1 MVQVCQT
8 STREKADPEFK
19 VILKL
24 RCEFETETL
33 SQRVAGRGRVV
44 GLQSLVAQ
52 ALIPAFKRLRR
63 GLSYSVVEHVPFFHE
78 ARASA
83 VCTNKNKSEFRAIL
97 ATYRDSQNKK

>member
-8 STREKADPEFK
+8 SPREKADPEFK

-33 SQRVAGRGRVV
+33 SQRVVEKGRVV

-52 ALIPAFKRLRR
+52 ALIPSFERLRR
-63 GLSYSVVEHVPFFHE
+63 GLSYSVVEHVPFTRPE
-78 ARASA
+78 LQLS
-83 VCTNKNKSEFRAIL
+83 VQTKTKSEFRAIL